1 MTPIAPSE
9 KLSELDQDLRQ
20 AWADYYDRLQPLS
33 GAEYENAESGA
44 WTELQ
49 AELGRLER
57 RRRLISLDL
66 DRD

>member
-20 AWADYYDRLQPLS
+20 AWADYQDRLQPLS
-33 GAEYENAESGA
+33 GSEYESAELDA

-49 AELGRLER
+49 AELRQLER
-57 RRRLISLDL
+57 RRRLLDL
-66 DRD
+66 ATD